1 MSSAPGYVLGS
12 DDAEVARLDLQ
23 AGAIAPPTGL
33 LLQAAGIGPGMRVLD
48 LGTGL
53 GHVAFAVADMVGRG
67 GTVVG
72 VDQSGSLLEIA
83 EARRRA
89 AGLEQI
95 RFEEGDARTFRGDA
109 PFDAVVMRLLLFHLP
124 DAVDV
129 LRHHLQALRPGG
141 VMLAIDSD
149 MGAARAEPPVAL
161 VDTVLDWVERA
172 FRSAGAD
179 PRVGAHLAP
188 MLAEAGAEAVTTL
201 GIQGY
206 FGPDDRSGAALF
218 AGMARALAAQ
228 ITAKG
233 IASEDEVGIDTLEAR
248 IFAAT
253 AAARAVVLPPALA
266 GAWGRRPA

>member
-72 VDQSGSLLEIA
+72 VDQSATLLEIA

-89 AGLEQI
+89 AGLEHV

-109 PFDAVVMRLLLFHLP
+109 PFDAMVMRLLLFHLP

-129 LRHHLQALRPGG
+129 LRHHLHALRPGG

-149 MGAARAEPPVAL
+149 MGAARADPPVAL

-188 MLAEAGAEAVTTL
+188 MGAEAVTTL

-218 AGMARALAAQ
+218 AGMARALAPQ

-253 AAARAVVLPPALA
+253 AAA
-266 GAWGRRPA
+266 